1 MLQYEHFLD
10 LLLDNAK
17 KLFYPEEWV
26 SIDLSL
32 SKTEIFCLLWMERNS
47 DITMTKIT
55 ELLDIPMSTTTGV
68 VNRLVKKGYIERYR
82 NENDRRIVLIR
93 LTDTGIQ
100 LVQEVKQNAA
110 HYFNLVTEALSEEEK
125 VFLLQI
131 FQKIMNH
138 IATSQQTPEETLS
151 SPKVK
156 NIPIE

>member
-26 SIDLSL
+26 SLDLSL
-32 SKTEIFCLLWMERNS
+32 SKTEVFCLLWMERNT
-47 DITMTKIT
+47 DITMSKIT

-82 NENDRRIVLIR
+82 SDNDRRIVLIR
-93 LTDTGIQ
+93 LTDSGVK
-100 LVQEVKQNAA
+100 LVEEVKQNAA

-125 VFLLQI
+125 IFLLQI
-131 FQKIMNH
+131 FQKVMNH
-138 IATSQQTPEETLS
+138 IATSQQKPEEKRTS
-151 SPKVK
+151 SSIK

>member
-1 MLQYEHFLD
+1 MKIIDNFLD

-26 SIDLSL
+26 SLDLTL
-32 SKTEIFCLLWMERNS
+32 SKTEVFCLLWMERNT
-47 DITMTKIT
+47 DITMTKIAD
-55 ELLDIPMSTTTGV
+55 LLDIPMSTTTGV

-82 NENDRRIVLIR
+82 DENDRRIVLIR
-93 LTDTGIQ
+93 LTENGVM

-110 HYFNLVTEALSEEEK
+110 HYFSLVTEALSEEEK
-125 VFLLQI
+125 AFLLQI

-138 IATSQQTPEETLS
+138 IATSQQKTEEKVSTP
-151 SPKVK
+151 KMK